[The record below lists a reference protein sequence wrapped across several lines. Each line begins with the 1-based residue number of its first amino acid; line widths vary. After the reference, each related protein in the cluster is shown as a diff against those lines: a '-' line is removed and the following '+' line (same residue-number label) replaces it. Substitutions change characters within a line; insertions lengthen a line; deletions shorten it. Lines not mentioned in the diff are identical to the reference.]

1 MERYFIMNQTQIL
14 EKLSEILK
22 ELFDDDTLKV
32 TRELK
37 ASDVEEWDS
46 LMHVRLLIET
56 ESVFKVKLSLSQT
69 LNFNKLGDL
78 VDTIHSQLEK

>member
-1 MERYFIMNQTQIL
+1 MNQIQIL
-14 EKLSEILK
+14 EKLAEILK

-32 TRELK
+32 TRELR

-56 ESVFKVKLSLSQT
+56 ESIFKVKLSLSQT
-69 LNFNKLGDL
+69 LNFNNIGDL
-78 VDTIHSQLEK
+78 VDTIHFQLEK